1 MEGADSGG
9 GRRIVLKRGWMDG
22 WHGGDFT
29 FIPEMHVC
37 DGRGIDRDMHREEGQ
52 DRERQFFLTL

>member
-1 MEGADSGG
+1 MEGTDSGG
-9 GRRIVLKRGWMDG
+9 GRRIGREAKRWMDG

-37 DGRGIDRDMHREEGQ
+37 DEASTATCTGRKAKT
-52 DRERQFFLTL
+52 ERGSFS